1 MIDLSWS
8 HILIVVIVALVV
20 IGPKDLPR
28 FMHMAGRWMGKA
40 RAMAD
45 QFRKSFDEMSR
56 QTELDEL
63 RNEINALREQR
74 PLADVQDTLHQSIL
88 PSDMTSEP
96 AGEMPAPVTGAPVP
110 AETDPTAPNA

>member
-1 MIDLSWS
+1 MIDLFSWS
-8 HILIVVIVALVV
+8 HILIVLIVALVV

-45 QFRKSFDEMSR
+45 QFRTSFDEMAR
-56 QTELDEL
+56 QTALDEL
-63 RNEINALREQR
+63 RKEINSLRETR
-74 PLADVQDTLHQSIL
+74 VDSPMMTAHSIV

-96 AGEMPAPVTGAPVP
+96 VGELPTPAPPEPPVTP
-110 AETDPTAPNA
+110 

>member
-1 MIDLSWS
+1 MIDLFSWS
-8 HILIVVIVALVV
+8 HILIILIVALVV

-40 RAMAD
+40 RGMAD
-45 QFRKSFDEMSR
+45 QFRKSFDEMAR

-63 RNEINALREQR
+63 RKEINALRETRVDQ
-74 PLADVQDTLHQSIL
+74 PVMTSHPII

-96 AGEMPAPVTGAPVP
+96 TGELPAPVTGQPEPPVTP
-110 AETDPTAPNA
+110 

>member
-1 MIDLSWS
+1 MIDLFSWS
-8 HILIVVIVALVV
+8 HILIILIVALVV

-40 RAMAD
+40 RGMAD
-45 QFRKSFDEMSR
+45 QFRKSFDEMAR

-63 RNEINALREQR
+63 RKEINALRETR
-74 PLADVQDTLHQSIL
+74 VDAPVTTPHPII

-96 AGEMPAPVTGAPVP
+96 AGELPAPVTGQPEPPVTP
-110 AETDPTAPNA
+110 

>member
-1 MIDLSWS
+1 MIDLFSWS
-8 HILIVVIVALVV
+8 HILIVLIVALVV

-40 RAMAD
+40 RSMAD
-45 QFRKSFDEMSR
+45 QFRTSFEEMSR

-63 RNEINALREQR
+63 RKEINALRETR
-74 PLADVQDTLHQSIL
+74 PASEMMTSHAIL

-96 AGEMPAPVTGAPVP
+96 VGELPAPVTPEPP
-110 AETDPTAPNA
+110 ATP